1 MIKINVKMDMLVYLG
16 ISIPNRKKIVMYQ
29 NCYDYVKSKSGK
41 KAKLRYTDTGS
52 SIVHVKLED
61 IYAELNRGV
70 KKINDKSNYEVGRPL
85 LNYREKQKIGLMKY
99 ILGEKITKEIVAL
112 RYKTYSYLTDNDCV
126 DRKVKG
132 TKMCIIK
139 PKIKFRTTKG
149 TRRYQGC
156 DKVAG
161 TSCTCI
167 H

>member
-29 NCYDYVKSKSGK
+29 NCYDYVKSKSGQ
-41 KAKLRYTDTGS
+41 S
-52 SIVHVKLED
+52 VS
-61 IYAELNRGV
+61 
-70 KKINDKSNYEVGRPL
+70 
-85 LNYREKQKIGLMKY
+85 
-99 ILGEKITKEIVAL
+99 
-112 RYKTYSYLTDNDCV
+112 V

-149 TRRYQGC
+149 TRRYQSC